1 MKDKGI
7 YIFIFFVFLA
17 VIIYS
22 CVKKPVYPSTP
33 LIAFSNFIRYGVNH
47 SDPDSVALSITFED
61 EEGDIGF
68 AQSDTNGI
76 FAKGNFFGILYYDS
90 VPNRNPHIWNL
101 WNLNVGVTQG
111 GIPFDT
117 AELRYR
123 VPVVLPPN
131 TTQPMKGI
139 ISVSI
144 PRGSF
149 KYGWLLHQAIYY
161 QVYIYDEARHKSN
174 VISTPVFVF

>member
-33 LIAFSNFIRYGVNH
+33 LIAFSNFIRYGVNP

-90 VPNRNPHIWNL
+90 VPNRNSI
-101 WNLNVGVTQG
+101 
-111 GIPFDT
+111 
-117 AELRYR
+117 RYR
-123 VPVVLPPN
+123 RASLPCSGCSASKHNPTNERYYFGFN
-131 TTQPMKGI
+131 T
-139 ISVSI
+139 
-144 PRGSF
+144 
-149 KYGWLLHQAIYY
+149 
-161 QVYIYDEARHKSN
+161 
-174 VISTPVFVF
+174 